1 MTVKEPLLYYQKQI
15 KMKKHNIGIE
25 DQPKME
31 TIGDYWDE
39 EMVRLV
45 IDILKE
51 YEDIFQIIF
60 Y

>member
-1 MTVKEPLLYYQKQI
+1 
-15 KMKKHNIGIE
+15 MKKHNIGIE